1 MHKHISNCLKQN
13 HVISPHQSGFQSG
26 DSTINQ
32 LVYLNNKF
40 LQALDEG
47 KEIRV
52 VFCDVS
58 KAFNRVWHK
67 GLLFKLKSAG
77 CSSQLLEWFS
87 SYLSNRRQR
96 VCFKG
101 CNSSWLNING
111 SVPQGSILGP
121 MLFVI
126 FINDIVK
133 GIRSN
138 IRLFADDTSLFKIV
152 ECPLNAA
159 IELNFDLNNIYSWAK
174 TWLVDFNAAKTDS
187 LIIYKKRSKPTTLY
201 LL

>member
-1 MHKHISNCLKQN
+1 MRFLAFKQN
-13 HVISPHQSGFQSG
+13 HVISPYQPGFQSG

-32 LVYLNNKF
+32 LVYLINKF

-52 VFCDVS
+52 EFRDVS
-58 KAFNRVWHK
+58 KAFDRVWHK

-87 SYLSNRRQR
+87 SYLSNRRQP

-101 CNSSWLNING
+101 CNSSWLNINAG
-111 SVPQGSILGP
+111 VTQGSILRP

-126 FINDIVK
+126 FINDIDK

-138 IRLFADDTSLFKIV
+138 IRLFADQSIQ
-152 ECPLNAA
+152 NRGM
-159 IELNFDLNNIYSWAK
+159 S
-174 TWLVDFNAAKTDS
+174 
-187 LIIYKKRSKPTTLY
+187 SKCSY
-201 LL
+201 